1 MRIRGPVPS
10 TRAVRAA
17 LVTALLALLAAG
29 LGIHRALDRDAV
41 ERTASDQHTTAV
53 TGAGRIIPAPLT
65 ATAGSGSGFTLSGQT
80 VIGVADGS
88 GPVRQLAE
96 QLAADLRRS
105 TGLPLPVTA
114 PAVQGAA
121 PEGGIDLRLD
131 PALPEETGPEGY
143 RLEAGPAGVLITA
156 RTDTGLYRGTQTL
169 RQLLPPQVESRT
181 RATAD
186 WSLAPV
192 TVTDRPRYPYRGAML
207 DVARHFFSVD
217 EVKGYVD
224 RLALYKFNHLHL
236 HLTDD
241 QGWRLAVPGRPE
253 LTGIGAATEVG
264 GTPGGFYTEADYRE
278 IVRYAQDHYLTVVPE
293 IDLPGH
299 TNAVLTA
306 YPELD
311 CSGGP
316 KARPYTGN
324 QVGFSLI
331 CPTDERTFAF
341 TGEVITYLAELTPGP
356 YLHIGGDEVQ
366 TLEPARYQEFVRR
379 VGAQVRAA
387 GKTPLG
393 WHQTAPAVGPQ
404 GVGMLEYWGRAGA
417 DAAEVA
423 AAVGPGAQV
432 VMAPADH
439 AYLDMKYDAGT
450 SLGVRWAGT
459 VDVRT
464 AYAWNPDT
472 LLALPAGSVAGIEAP
487 LWTETLPTLA
497 EVDLMALP
505 RLPVLAE
512 VGWSAQAAR
521 DWEGMRLRL
530 AAQAPRW
537 DAAGFGYDRRPEI
550 PWP

>member
-1 MRIRGPVPS
+1 VRIRRPDHT
-10 TRAVRAA
+10 TRAGRAV
-17 LVTALLALLAAG
+17 LVTALLALLAG
-29 LGIHRALDRDAV
+29 GFGIQHALDGDTAQPAVAGEDA
-41 ERTASDQHTTAV
+41 A
-53 TGAGRIIPAPLT
+53 AGSAAARIIPAPLT
-65 ATAGSGSGFTLSGQT
+65 TTAGSGAGYTLSGRT
-80 VIGVADGS
+80 VITTADAD
-88 GPVRQLAE
+88 GPVRRLAE
-96 QLAADLRRS
+96 QLAAGLRRS

-114 PAVQGAA
+114 PGDRDDG
-121 PEGGIDLRLD
+121 PGGRIDLRLD

-143 RLEAGPAGVLITA
+143 RLEAGPTGVLITA
-156 RTDTGLYRGTQTL
+156 RTDAGLYRGTQTL
-169 RQLLPPQVESRT
+169 RQLLPPQVDSRT
-181 RATAD
+181 RADAD
-186 WSLAPV
+186 WTLAPV

-217 EVKGYVD
+217 EVKQYVD

-278 IVRYAQDHYLTVVPE
+278 IVRYAQEHYLTVVPE

-299 TNAVLTA
+299 TNAALTA

-316 KARPYTGN
+316 AARPYTGVE
-324 QVGFSLI
+324 VGFSLI
-331 CPTDERTFAF
+331 CPTDERTFAL
-341 TGEVITYLAELTPGP
+341 TGEVIAYLAALTPGP
-356 YLHIGGDEVQ
+356 YLHIGGDEVK
-366 TLEPARYQEFVRR
+366 TLGPAAYQEFVRR

-387 GKTPLG
+387 GKTPVG
-393 WHQTAPAVGPQ
+393 WHQTASAAGPA
-404 GVGMLEYWGRAGA
+404 GVGMLEYWGKAGEGAAEAAAGA
-417 DAAEVA
+417 
-423 AAVGPGAQV
+423 GLGAQV
-432 VMAPADH
+432 IMAPADH
-439 AYLDMKYDAGT
+439 AYLDMKYDPGT

-459 VDVRT
+459 VDVRA
-464 AYAWNPDT
+464 AYSWDPDT
-472 LLALPAGSVAGIEAP
+472 LIALPAGSVAGIEAP
-487 LWTETLPTLA
+487 LWTETLPSLA
-497 EVDLMALP
+497 EADRMALP

-512 VGWSAQAAR
+512 VGWSAQAGR
-521 DWEGMRLRL
+521 DWESMRRRL